1 MGGLFWPVS
10 ITKELLV
17 LMNVKGVT
25 LLKPWQGK
33 PTIRWWW
40 SGPVLAPH
48 HPHQQLFY
56 YADRA
61 KALIECQVGGKYID
75 YFNNNDAV

>member
-1 MGGLFWPVS
+1 MFWPVS
-10 ITKELLV
+10 ITKELLI

-25 LLKPWQGK
+25 LPKPWQGK
-33 PTIRWWW
+33 PTIRWW

-56 YADRA
+56 YADWA
-61 KALIECQVGGKYID
+61 KALIECQVGGNID